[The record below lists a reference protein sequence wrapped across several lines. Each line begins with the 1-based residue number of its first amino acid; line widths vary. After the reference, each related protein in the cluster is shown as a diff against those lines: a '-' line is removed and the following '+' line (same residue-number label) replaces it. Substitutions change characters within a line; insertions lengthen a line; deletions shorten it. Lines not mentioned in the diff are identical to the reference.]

1 MDKISVVKVSVTF
14 AMLLVG
20 GVCLG
25 VFALQV
31 DDLATQMLLIG
42 IASALVGGS
51 LAFYLNQMFNLER
64 QV

>member
-1 MDKISVVKVSVTF
+1 MDKNSVVKVSVTF
-14 AMLLVG
+14 ALLLVAG
-20 GVCLG
+20 ICLG

-42 IASALVGGS
+42 IACALVGGS